1 MQVGRFCT
9 AQCSLS
15 PQLFPPAARTP
26 AQGYPKHTLQNSL
39 KYLSPSGYRCLRWSD
54 QLFWLLSSWL
64 LKWLLQQTNEE
75 CNHGNSFLWS
85 HETTKARIRHGGGGE
100 KQVQL
105 LHHPPQHCSTHSYF
119 CSDPFPN
126 ESEEFHLPGICC
138 LFPTSGVRAYLESW
152 RATSC
157 ALI

>member
-1 MQVGRFCT
+1 MKNVIT
-9 AQCSLS
+9 AI
-15 PQLFPPAARTP
+15 
-26 AQGYPKHTLQNSL
+26 
-39 KYLSPSGYRCLRWSD
+39 
-54 QLFWLLSSWL
+54 LSSDHM
-64 LKWLLQQTNEE
+64 KPQKQESDT
-75 CNHGNSFLWS
+75 
-85 HETTKARIRHGGGGE
+85 GGGGE